1 MQNGSLQLSSLSLF
15 VCLFIFFIFLVFAGP
30 GICGC
35 FIFFVFTFNQWKL
48 TNLVRHWQHIF
59 LETCDIKFFIEG
71 GIRKQGYTSK
81 DYEEKIVVKAY
92 LRPCATNPFVNR
104 DSSFWNR
111 KFSVNVLL
119 PVLIKIIL
127 ELLLQGFFEWLMEK
141 TSSGWIQLVQRQTER
156 HQAPSFSFWE
166 VIVLP
171 PFAVLSQPAF
181 NYSKSTIET
190 PEQCVKSVQS

>member
-1 MQNGSLQLSSLSLF
+1 MAAFSCLHFRSSFVSSSSLSSSSSLDPAS
-15 VCLFIFFIFLVFAGP
+15 VAASSSSSSLLI
-30 GICGC
+30 
-35 FIFFVFTFNQWKL
+35 NE
-48 TNLVRHWQHIF
+48 NWQISWGTDSTYS
-59 LETCDIKFFIEG
+59 LRPVILNSLLREASG
-71 GIRKQGYTSK
+71 SK
-81 DYEEKIVVKAY
+81 DIPAKITKKKIVVKTY

-127 ELLLQGFFEWLMEK
+127 ELLLHGCFEWLMEK

-166 VIVLP
+166 VIALP

-190 PEQCVKSVQS
+190 PEQYVKSVQS

>member
-1 MQNGSLQLSSLSLF
+1 MAAFSCLHFRSSFVSSSSLSSSSSLDPAS
-15 VCLFIFFIFLVFAGP
+15 VAASSSSSSLLI
-30 GICGC
+30 
-35 FIFFVFTFNQWKL
+35 NE
-48 TNLVRHWQHIF
+48 NWQISWGTDSTYS
-59 LETCDIKFFIEG
+59 LRPVILNSLLREASG
-71 GIRKQGYTSK
+71 SK
-81 DYEEKIVVKAY
+81 DIPAKITKKKIVVKAY

-127 ELLLQGFFEWLMEK
+127 D
-141 TSSGWIQLVQRQTER
+141 SSGWIQLVQRQTER

-166 VIVLP
+166 VIALP